1 MLTMIAGMKQFRGIL
16 MGVALIATLFGL
28 VQAPLSASAMH
39 VGMVRS
45 FTSTEEASV
54 SHMLMTP
61 AFMSIEEHVEAGCS
75 DVSCSAEAAC
85 LRHCLERA
93 TSRDAEVVLL
103 PQTQVQSSAIQPQ
116 RVTYPTEGDDPD
128 PVDQYVSRP
137 DARSVLLT
145 THKRE

>member
-1 MLTMIAGMKQFRGIL
+1 MIAGMKQFRGIL

-39 VGMVRS
+39 MGMAHS
-45 FTSTEEASV
+45 FTSMEEAPV

-75 DVSCSAEAAC
+75 DISCSAEAAC
-85 LRHCLERA
+85 LKHCLEQA
-93 TSRDAEVVLL
+93 TSRDTEAVLSS
-103 PQTQVQSSAIQPQ
+103 QTQVQSPVILIQ
-116 RVTYPTEGDDPD
+116 RVTYPAEGDDPD
-128 PVDQYVSRP
+128 PVDQYVSRI